1 MGKPS
6 SLPADKAAADAVS
19 LHSNLGESSRNNF
32 IDDDGLDTPE
42 LAVDDLPPN
51 YSEVE
56 SLLPPTLPPT
66 SASVGAP
73 VMASTPVVK
82 DGKLFNELNN
92 GAQFWIAK
100 SLEYPA
106 ALESHIQKLAAIP
119 PRPYINL
126 VGTHTETR
134 KNDKDKYEKTTVT
147 DFDVSIELTPYLYSD
162 AQYHKSWCQLRTV
175 ENFEKTKRGTI
186 LKKRAPGSNQS
197 IEVGGD
203 PKPTLKEWCHRY
215 AASHAGLKVFALHR
229 TMVGFDEERV
239 KNQLRTL
246 VNNTNYRGHLKVELV
261 TKNAL
266 VECYNEAKTN
276 HWRLTSWIQML
287 FTFTLLFIFAWP
299 YLWLRTKRW
308 EVAIS
313 EWPFSRMAEGGGKE
327 YVSISEDQWYNL
339 WARAIYNAVMEKRQK
354 TLDQSDLRRAQEPEP
369 ALETGNAAVD
379 GAVGLFRAGVS
390 AMNEVNR
397 HLGWGR
403 DC

>member
-6 SLPADKAAADAVS
+6 DLSANKAAADSLS
-19 LHSNLGESSRNNF
+19 LHSNPGESSRPHNNN
-32 IDDDGLDTPE
+32 DDLDTPE
-42 LAVDDLPPN
+42 ISIDDLPPN

-56 SLLPPTLPPT
+56 SLLPPTIPPP
-66 SASVGAP
+66 SPISAP
-73 VMASTPVVK
+73 VTAASIRME
-82 DGKLFNELNN
+82 DGKVFNELNN

-100 SLEYPA
+100 SLENPA
-106 ALESHIQKLAAIP
+106 ALESHIRKLAAIP

-134 KNDKDKYEKTTVT
+134 RNDKDKTETSTVV
-147 DFDVSIELTPYLYSD
+147 DFDVSVELTPYLYSD
-162 AQYHKSWCQLRTV
+162 AQYRKSWCQLRTV
-175 ENFEKTKRGTI
+175 ENFEKTRRGTV
-186 LKKRAPGSNQS
+186 LRKRAPGTNQS
-197 IEVGGD
+197 IEVGGT
-203 PKPTLKEWCHRY
+203 PKPTLTEWCHRY
-215 AASHAGLKVFALHR
+215 AASHAGLKVFALQR

-239 KNQLRTL
+239 KDQLRTL

-261 TKNAL
+261 MKNAL

-276 HWRLTSWIQML
+276 HWRLTSWIQTL
-287 FTFTLLFIFAWP
+287 FVFTLLFIFAWP

-313 EWPFSRMAEGGGKE
+313 EWPFSRAAEGGGKE

-339 WARAIYNAVMEKRQK
+339 WARAIYKAVMEKQQK
-354 TLDQSDLRRAQEPEP
+354 VLDQSDLRRAQEPDP
-369 ALETGNAAVD
+369 ALNTGNATVD
-379 GAVGLFRAGVS
+379 GALGLFRAGVG

-397 HLGWGR
+397 QLGWGR